1 MPTPNE
7 QLKACPFCGMN
18 DSQGFIRGDPN
29 TLECKI
35 CGASGPCPDFTEN
48 SSINWN
54 HRPIEAEL
62 QRKLAVAVG
71 ALREISGSFVFAHA
85 VGIAKES
92 LKKITDSGEG

>member
-62 QRKLAVAVG
+62 ERKLAVAVK
-71 ALREISGSFVFAHA
+71 ALERLATYKGQLDPA
-85 VGIAKES
+85 VAKQALAE
-92 LKKITDSGEG
+92 ITDSGEG